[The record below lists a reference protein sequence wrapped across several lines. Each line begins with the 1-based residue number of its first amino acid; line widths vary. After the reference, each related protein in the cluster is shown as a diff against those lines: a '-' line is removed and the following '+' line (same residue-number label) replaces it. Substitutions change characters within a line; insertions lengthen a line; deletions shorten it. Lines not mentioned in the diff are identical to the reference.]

1 MAQFEYQVRTGSGK
15 RLKGKMN
22 ASDKAAAMEELRKR
36 GLKVFSL
43 VEKNNTVLS
52 KEIYIGN
59 PVKSIHFIIYCRQ
72 FATLMRAGITIVD
85 ATTILAGQTE
95 SKALKSALIQVSSSL
110 LKGIPFSQA
119 VQEHR
124 KIFPS
129 LFVSMVRAGEE
140 TGDLEGTLD
149 RLAMFFEKQHSTR
162 EKVKSALTYPATVAV
177 LAIVSTVYLLWAIV
191 PQFITM
197 FDSFDAELPAIT
209 IAVLALS
216 NSIQHYWYFWGLAI
230 LILIA
235 AFFVAKRTEQGAYW
249 IDYMKLKVPVF
260 GKLNQKSSIAQFTRT
275 FSSLYASAVPV
286 LQSLT
291 IVEDVA
297 GNRVIGQVIRSAGDA
312 LRQGRSLS
320 GPLEKSW
327 VFPPLVTQMIAIG
340 EETGALGDMLA
351 KVADFYEM
359 DVDNTVDRLK
369 SLLEPI
375 LITFLAAVVGV
386 IMAAIM
392 LPMFSLYGSVS
403 GG

>member
-297 GNRVIGQVIRSAGDA
+297 GNRVIGQVIRSAGDS

-369 SLLEPI
+369 SLLEPL

-392 LPMFSLYGSVS
+392 LPMFSLYSS
-403 GG
+403 I